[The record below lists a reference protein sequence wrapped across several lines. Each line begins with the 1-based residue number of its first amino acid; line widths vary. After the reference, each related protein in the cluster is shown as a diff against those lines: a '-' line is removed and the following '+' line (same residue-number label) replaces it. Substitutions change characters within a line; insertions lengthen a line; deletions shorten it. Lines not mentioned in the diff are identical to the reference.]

1 MKNNLFKWILIVCLL
16 SLNAVNL
23 AAADEISLDALLLEN
38 FNAGGGT
45 DAITR
50 MGVVSYVQTSTQT
63 PGSKPLR
70 FFVGGKDKM
79 KVLQGTPPL
88 IEKAVVF
95 NNGKITAKS
104 VEGPVPLESINKTE
118 LYIFSRL
125 FSGNFS
131 LYYFKDN
138 LTYDGLKKSGGSEI
152 YQLETKYDDAN
163 ITFDI
168 NAENY
173 LLERIIIEQK
183 SASGELYKSIYDIYP
198 KGDVNGFS
206 IPTGYYKS
214 EIGNENS
221 LNYGYGDEY
230 LFSNYNPN
238 EKVASDEFDKCELN
252 YGEVKISGSH
262 VEGNVTLS
270 NFNDQVKRGVFYTNI
285 GADVLDKM
293 GIKEKDSLV
302 FKIGDKKY
310 SAVYIKSQTNITADL
325 QVPGSVVISISAR
338 TPFHIILFYG
348 EDYKPM
354 LNGTDILAKI
364 NIIKE

>member
-1 MKNNLFKWILIVCLL
+1 MKNNLFKWILIACLL
-16 SLNAVNL
+16 SVNAANL
-23 AAADEISLDALLLEN
+23 AATEEIPLDTLLLEN
-38 FNAGGGT
+38 FNTGGGI
-45 DAITR
+45 DAIAKT
-50 MGVVSYVQTSTQT
+50 GTISYVQTSTQT

-70 FFVGGKDKM
+70 FLVGRKDKI

-88 IEKAVVF
+88 IEKSVVF

-104 VEGPVPLESINKTE
+104 VEGPVPLESINTTE

-152 YQLETKYDDAN
+152 YQLKTKYGDAN

-168 NAENY
+168 NTEDY

-183 SASGELYKSIYDIYP
+183 SAAGDLYKSIYDIYP

-206 IPTGYYKS
+206 IPIGYYKS

-238 EKVASDEFDKCELN
+238 EKVTPDEFDKCELN
-252 YGEVKISGSH
+252 YGEVKVSGSR

-270 NFNDQVKRGVFYTNI
+270 NFNGQVKRGVFYTNI

-293 GIKEKDSLV
+293 GIKEKDKLE
-302 FKIGDKKY
+302 FQIGDKKY

-325 QVPGSVVISISAR
+325 QVPGTVVISISAR

-348 EDYKPM
+348 EDFKAM